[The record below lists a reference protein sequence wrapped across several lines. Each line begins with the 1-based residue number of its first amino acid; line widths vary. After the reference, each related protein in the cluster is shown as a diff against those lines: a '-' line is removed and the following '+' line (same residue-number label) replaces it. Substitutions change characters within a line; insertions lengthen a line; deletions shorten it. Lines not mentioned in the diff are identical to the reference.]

1 LSIIASQSFG
11 KAEKLKSRK
20 QIDQLFGQGKSFGI
34 FPLRVY
40 YAFESL
46 TEAHQQIAAKAGV
59 TVSSKNFKKAVDRNR
74 IKRVLREVYRLQKN
88 ELLDQ
93 LLDQQLHVQLFF
105 IYTDKVL
112 PDYATCHAK
121 MKMALQKLKQLANEV
136 VAANT

>member
-1 LSIIASQSFG
+1 LSIIATQSFG

-40 YAFESL
+40 YAFEPL
-46 TEAHQQIAAKAGV
+46 TDAHQEITAQAGV
-59 TVSSKNFKKAVDRNR
+59 TASSKNFKKAVDRNR

-88 ELLDQ
+88 ELMDQ

-112 PDYATCHAK
+112 PDYATCNAK